1 MSLTIDVVSDVVCP
15 WCFVGKRKLE
25 RALELYREQNPGA
38 PEPTVLFH
46 PFELNPELPEAG
58 VARKD
63 YYLQKFGPEKM
74 KEIQERLTGIGRSVG
89 IPFAL
94 EAIEHQPNTR
104 RIHALIELAADHG
117 VQPALKEA
125 FMKAFFI
132 DAVDLTR
139 RENLE
144 AVAVAAGIPADA
156 VKAHLD
162 DPAALAS
169 VEEEVGHAKAIGVQ
183 GVPFFIF
190 NQRLAVSG
198 AQDPEVLLGAMAEAQ
213 KAAPSRNE

>member
-25 RALELYREQNPGA
+25 RALELYREQNPGK
-38 PEPTVLFH
+38 PEPTVQFH
-46 PFELNPELPEAG
+46 PYELNPDLPEEG
-58 VARKD
+58 VSRKG
-63 YYLQKFGPEKM
+63 YYEQKFGPAKV
-74 KEIQERLTGIGRSVG
+74 KEIHARLEGVGKSVG

-94 EAIEHQPNTR
+94 ESIPTQPNTR
-104 RIHALIELAADHG
+104 RIHALIELAGDHG
-117 VQPALKEA
+117 VHHAMKEA

-132 DAVDLTR
+132 DAIDLSK
-139 RENLE
+139 RENIE

-162 DPAALAS
+162 NPASLVS

-190 NQRLAVSG
+190 NQKLAVSG
-198 AQDPEVLLGAMAEAQ
+198 AQDPDVLLGAMAEAEQ
-213 KAAPSRNE
+213 ETA

>member
-1 MSLTIDVVSDVVCP
+1 VSLTIDVVSDVVCP

-25 RALELYREQNPGA
+25 RALDLYREKNPGA

-46 PFELNPELPEAG
+46 PFELNPGLPQQG
-58 VARKD
+58 VSRKG
-63 YYLQKFGPEKM
+63 YYEQKFGPAKV
-74 KEIQERLTGIGRSVG
+74 KEIHARLEGVGKSVG

-94 EAIEHQPNTR
+94 EAIETQPNTR
-104 RIHALIELAADHG
+104 RIHALIELAAGHG
-117 VQPALKEA
+117 AQPAVKEA

-132 DAVDLTR
+132 DALDLTR

-162 DPAALAS
+162 NPAAMVS
-169 VEEEVGHAKAIGVQ
+169 VEKEEEHARAIGVQ

-198 AQDPEVLLGAMAEAQ
+198 AQDPEVLLGAMDEAQ
-213 KAAPSRNE
+213 KAPAQP